1 MTNGGPDD
9 PHADGRVV
17 RAGPALADAHG
28 ALLLLHGRGA
38 PAETLLP
45 LGEALLQELGDDV
58 AQLAPQA
65 TTGQWYPER
74 FVEPRDTN
82 EPWLS
87 SALGW
92 IEALLGEIAD
102 AGVPAER
109 TAIVGFSQG
118 ACLALEV
125 SALRGGR
132 LGGVIALSG
141 GLIGRELE
149 EDRYA
154 ADLARTPFFLGCGD
168 PDPHIPRGRVEASGA
183 LLRARGAVVD
193 VRIYP
198 GIGHTVNEDELQ
210 AGREILRAA
219 MGR

>member
-1 MTNGGPDD
+1 MTSSPRD
-9 PHADGRVV
+9 PHGGGEVV
-17 RAGPALADAHG
+17 RAGPALGEAHG

-45 LGEALLQELGDDV
+45 LGEALLQDLAAEV

-65 TTGQWYPER
+65 ATGQWYPER
-74 FVEPRDTN
+74 FVEPREAN

-87 SALGW
+87 SALGRVD
-92 IEALLGEIAD
+92 ALLAEIAE

-109 TAIVGFSQG
+109 TIVAGFSQG
-118 ACLALEV
+118 ACLALES
-125 SALRGGR
+125 SAKRGGR
-132 LGGVIALSG
+132 LGGIVALSG

-149 EDRYA
+149 EHRYA
-154 ADLARTPFFLGCGD
+154 QDLARTPYFLGCGD
-168 PDPHIPRGRVEASGA
+168 PDPHIPRGRVEASGE

-198 GIGHTVNEDELQ
+198 GLGHTVNEDEVQ
-210 AGREILRAA
+210 AGRDIVRTALR
-219 MGR
+219 R